1 MKPSCDIHASYSR
14 GCSECNRVYHA
25 ALNAALARAMG
36 THVWMTSADFQGV
49 RWMMRKDTA
58 QSIASRHSSVTIN
71 PDGSLPIDW
80 ERSDFPD
87 FCNDPAASHELKL
100 WMVRQDDA
108 VRARFDDAI
117 EHAVAP
123 YGGFTILDVLL
134 TPLPTIAQAAAVA
147 LGLEVSN
154 D

>member
-1 MKPSCDIHASYSR
+1 MKKPSCDIHASYSR

-36 THVWMTSADFQGV
+36 MEIVN
-49 RWMMRKDTA
+49 
-58 QSIASRHSSVTIN
+58 IASLAGDPIIAVRLGRFQPIALKLVPIAGHLCDDA
-71 PDGSLPIDW
+71 DGLFWP
-80 ERSDFPD
+80 PD
-87 FCNDPAASHELKL
+87 FCNDPAASRKL
-100 WMVRQDDA
+100 VAWLAEQDDA

-123 YGGFTILDVLL
+123 YGGFTPLEILV

-147 LGLEVSN
+147 LGIEVEQ
-154 D
+154 